1 VGRPRPRGSRAGRVL
16 TTAFSFLAGCYAF
29 SFLIYP
35 PTGAQRPARP
45 GGLLGGFPDPAKLIC
60 IGFAKNGLASPK
72 PRRWAGR
79 APGAAAYVSRG
90 APSDLPCTSQ
100 ATYPMPSR
108 TACTTPAA
116 FLAPALPAGLPYTS
130 QVAYPIPPAFL
141 APALPD
147 HLPNTPRSPTLCL
160 PDHLPYTALVPLLP
174 APPSYVPHSP
184 TFAKLNSIEIFYP
197 LKSILPLHSNS
208 SFYSSIDLLPRPNLG
223 SLAIQLSL
231 Y

>member
-1 VGRPRPRGSRAGRVL
+1 MGRPRPRGSRASRVL

-35 PTGAQRPARP
+35 PTGAQRPARH

-100 ATYPMPSR
+100 AAYPMPTQ

-116 FLAPALPAGLPYTS
+116 FLAPSRPTLYP

-141 APALPD
+141 TPALPS
-147 HLPNTPRSPTLCL
+147 HLPCTPPRA
-160 PDHLPYTALVPLLP
+160 TAPHVCVPR
-174 APPSYVPHSP
+174 A
-184 TFAKLNSIEIFYP
+184 T
-197 LKSILPLHSNS
+197 
-208 SFYSSIDLLPRPNLG
+208 
-223 SLAIQLSL
+223 
-231 Y
+231 

>member
-1 VGRPRPRGSRAGRVL
+1 MGRPRPRGSRASRVL

-100 ATYPMPSR
+100 AAYPMPTQ

-116 FLAPALPAGLPYTS
+116 FLAPSRPTLYRPPTS
-130 QVAYPIPPAFL
+130 HPPSQPAYPIPPGR
-141 APALPD
+141 LPYTAR
-147 HLPNTPRSPTLCL
+147 LPRTRPRKRPTLCL
-160 PDHLPYTALVPLLP
+160 PDHLPYTSRAAYPI
-174 APPSYVPHSP
+174 PPSFPS
-184 TFAKLNSIEIFYP
+184 YP
-197 LKSILPLHSNS
+197 L
-208 SFYSSIDLLPRPNLG
+208 PRVTYPI
-223 SLAIQLSL
+223 ARLSL
-231 Y
+231 N